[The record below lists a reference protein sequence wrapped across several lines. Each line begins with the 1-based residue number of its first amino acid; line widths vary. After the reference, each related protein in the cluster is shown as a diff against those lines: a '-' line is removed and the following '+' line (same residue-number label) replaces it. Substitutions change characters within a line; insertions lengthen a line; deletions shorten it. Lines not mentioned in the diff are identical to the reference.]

1 MATLCTAL
9 WMMPRLLK
17 TKLLGGR
24 VAIAGAVLWNVGLII
39 GLASIASGHND
50 GMEWLEIPW
59 QVGLEFVVGGAMIG
73 LPLVLTLQRRQVE
86 HLYVSTWYMGAD
98 LFWVPVLYFFSQI
111 PGVPFVVDAATLTL

>member
-1 MATLCTAL
+1 
-9 WMMPRLLK
+9 MMPRLLK

-59 QVGLEFVVGGAMIG
+59 QVGLAFVVGGAMIG
-73 LPLVLTLQRRQVE
+73 LTLVLTLQRRQVE
-86 HLYVSTWYMGAD
+86 HLYVSIWYMGAA
-98 LFWVPVLYFFSQI
+98 LFWFPVLYFVAKKI
-111 PGVPFVVDAATLTL
+111 GRANVCTPVTNATHV